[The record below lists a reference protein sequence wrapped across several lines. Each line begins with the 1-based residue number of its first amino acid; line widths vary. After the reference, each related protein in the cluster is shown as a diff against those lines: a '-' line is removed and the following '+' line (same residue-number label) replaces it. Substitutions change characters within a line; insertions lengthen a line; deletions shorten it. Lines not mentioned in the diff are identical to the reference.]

1 MTSSNEDL
9 GQRIEQLIQEHMAA
23 SRVSAHAE
31 AVARAFAPAASASA
45 SSPRRV
51 RSSPGKKRP
60 SADIALLGERFYR
73 AVSARPGE
81 TMMVLAVDVGASAR
95 ELSRSVNL
103 LRQAGRVRAVRES
116 ASHAVLPDEEGRCVG
131 VTGTGQAAMA
141 PNKDGADVLSRC
153 ASQHFVRNAS
163 TFLCCLRAQ
172 WASVIKFSA
181 KTFPRALWVPKER
194 ISPQHEGADLPLR
207 VVVGRLDPVGA
218 DEGPERGLVLHDVG
232 AHEPE

>member
-23 SRVSAHAE
+23 SRVSAQE

-103 LRQAGRVRAVRES
+103 LRQAGRVRAVGSRHLTRYFPMKGVA
-116 ASHAVLPDEEGRCVG
+116 ASE
-131 VTGTGQAAMA
+131 
-141 PNKDGADVLSRC
+141 
-153 ASQHFVRNAS
+153 
-163 TFLCCLRAQ
+163 
-172 WASVIKFSA
+172 
-181 KTFPRALWVPKER
+181 
-194 ISPQHEGADLPLR
+194 
-207 VVVGRLDPVGA
+207 
-218 DEGPERGLVLHDVG
+218 
-232 AHEPE
+232 